1 MITGIDIVFEA
12 RKHIGVPFRH
22 QGRNPRTGLDCIGL
36 AVRVLSD
43 LGIPISDIT
52 SYERDPNPTMMGQA
66 IEPYL
71 SAVDPH
77 EITPGCI
84 LWMRF
89 LKEPMHIA
97 IVTDM
102 GMIHAYGT
110 IGRVVEHSIDS
121 KWKKRIHRAYR
132 INGVIYE

>member
-1 MITGIDIVFEA
+1 MITGSSVVREA
-12 RKHIGVPFRH
+12 RKHIGIKFRH
-22 QGRNPRTGLDCIGL
+22 QGRNPATGLDCIGL
-36 AVRVLSD
+36 AVRVLTD
-43 LGIPISDIT
+43 LGLPVSDIT
-52 SYERDPNPTMMGQA
+52 NYDRDPNPAMMGAA

-71 SAVDPH
+71 LAVDTN

-84 LWMRF
+84 LWMKFVR
-89 LKEPMHIA
+89 EPMHIA
-97 IVTDM
+97 IVTDI

-132 INGVIYE
+132 INGVAYE